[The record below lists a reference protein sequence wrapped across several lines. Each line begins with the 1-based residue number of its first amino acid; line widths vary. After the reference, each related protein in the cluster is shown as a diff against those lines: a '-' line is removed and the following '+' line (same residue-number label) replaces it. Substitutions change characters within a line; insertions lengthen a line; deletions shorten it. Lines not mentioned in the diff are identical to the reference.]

1 MLNISFI
8 EDSEKLNRIRH
19 SLPSK
24 SITWTPSA
32 ILIKHSDKDQYFV
45 LKSRYRDTELLN
57 LPEDSFEYFN
67 ERRSWDSD
75 NSDLERKHLIFDSK
89 MLDERGREALNSL

>member
-1 MLNISFI
+1 MNILFI
-8 EDSEKLNRIRH
+8 EDSEKLNEIRH

-24 SITWTPSA
+24 SITWTPSV
-32 ILIKHSDKDQYFV
+32 ILIKHPDKDQYFV

-57 LPEDSFEYFN
+57 LSEDSFEYFN

-75 NSDLERKHLIFDSK
+75 NSDLARKHLIFDSE
-89 MLDERGREALNSL
+89 MLNEIGRKVLKNL